1 MARETKVGLL
11 AGLAFIICFAI
22 ILANRGGR
30 SPVTVELPYLADGPV
45 NTMAAPS
52 REYAASGRRQE
63 AGRGVRQTRGGP
75 ARPSA
80 ARRTDRSNPV
90 RFDQTRAGGSPIP
103 VSGAQV
109 PALDRTMRSA
119 ESFAVHTSAVP
130 PVQEPATLAQRT
142 TATGDAATLEAITKP
157 AGSPSLTSP
166 SKEWSQRQH
175 SLQEHLDALS
185 AGSSTQKGSRR
196 NVRGAGSPVNA
207 AAGEDGS
214 AARAPAPKSTPATAA
229 QRAPRYTVRSGDT
242 LTRIA
247 SAHYGS
253 RSKSVID
260 AIFDANRS
268 VLADRDSLRV
278 NVELVLPAI
287 PGAGAGSSKQRTL
300 ADAPARSTMRPAGKP
315 SERFRWYQINKND
328 RYISIARAQLGDG
341 GRWREIYELNK
352 DKFPDPGRI
361 REGVRIKLPLASAHR
376 RRP

>member
-1 MARETKVGLL
+1 
-11 AGLAFIICFAI
+11 
-22 ILANRGGR
+22 
-30 SPVTVELPYLADGPV
+30 
-45 NTMAAPS
+45 
-52 REYAASGRRQE
+52 
-63 AGRGVRQTRGGP
+63 
-75 ARPSA
+75 
-80 ARRTDRSNPV
+80 
-90 RFDQTRAGGSPIP
+90 